1 MCRRNVGER
10 SIDNGI
16 SCFYKGGNPLLE
28 WSWERACVLSRF
40 SCVWLFVTL
49 WTVALQAPLS
59 LGFCG
64 QEYWSGM
71 SCPPPGDLSEPG
83 IEPAPL
89 MSPALAG
96 GFFTSSATWE
106 VDNNMKQSEESCP
119 LSSASSWSPSSVPS
133 WQEWAEFHSVA
144 QLCLTLRPH
153 GLQHARLP
161 CSSPLPELA
170 QTHVHWVSDAIQPSH
185 PLSSPSPLAF
195 SLSKHK
201 GLFQGVSSSHQ
212 VAKVLEFQ
220 LQRQFFQWIFWKNIG
235 WLRLT
240 SLISLQSKGL
250 SRISMVV
257 LFQIALLSFFPCNYH
272 MRKCEQVWEYLVSL
286 GRMCESTD
294 S

>member
-1 MCRRNVGER
+1 MDCSPPGSPVL
-10 SIDNGI
+10 GI
-16 SCFYKGGNPLLE
+16 LRARILE
-28 WSWERACVLSRF
+28 WDVMSSSRGSFWTRDRTCTSHVSCIGRQVLYLLCHLGSWQQHEAIRRKLSPF
-40 SCVWLFVTL
+40 FCILL
-49 WTVALQAPLS
+49 IAL
-59 LGFCG
+59 
-64 QEYWSGM
+64 Y
-71 SCPPPGDLSEPG
+71 
-83 IEPAPL
+83 
-89 MSPALAG
+89 
-96 GFFTSSATWE
+96 
-106 VDNNMKQSEESCP
+106 
-119 LSSASSWSPSSVPS
+119 VPS

-144 QLCLTLRPH
+144 QSCLTLRPH

-170 QTHVHWVSDAIQPSH
+170 QTHVHWISDAIQPSH
-185 PLSSPSPLAF
+185 LLSSPSPLAF

-286 GRMCESTD
+286 GRMCELTD